1 MNIKIKLKSI
11 LTILIMGLC
20 FCTINAQQDIF
31 SQNEIISPQ
40 INEDNSVTFR
50 LKAPKA
56 DTARVSGSLDA
67 SHAFAPITYEME
79 KGEDGIWSFTTPPLP
94 SELYRYSFVVD
105 GVRTVDP
112 SNAHVIRDVA
122 NISNIFIVGGG
133 KADLYKVQ
141 DVPHGTVQYRWYDS
155 PGNKKKRRM
164 AVYTPPGYESE
175 TRDYPVLYLLHGIGG
190 DEEAWL
196 GSGRAAQILDN
207 LIAQGKAKSMIV
219 VMTNGNVAQ
228 EAAPGMGSNG
238 MPQPTFRLPNTMDG
252 QFEETFMDIIKF
264 VEDNY
269 RTTGTK
275 ESRAIAGLSMGGFHT
290 ANISLNY
297 PNIFD
302 YVGLFSSALGVPVSA
317 EVSSPIYENQDE
329 KLKAQ
334 MKNGYQLYW
343 MAIGVD
349 DFPMLIKG
357 NADFRKKMDDLEM
370 KYEYQ
375 ETEGGHTW
383 NNWRDYLSVFVQKLF
398 K

>member
-1 MNIKIKLKSI
+1 MKIRLKSI
-11 LTILIMGLC
+11 LMILILGLC
-20 FCTINAQQDIF
+20 SCVINAQQDIF
-31 SQNEIISPQ
+31 SQNEIVSPQ

-50 LKAPKA
+50 LKAPGT
-56 DTARVSGSLDA
+56 DTVRVSGSLDA
-67 SHAFAPITYEME
+67 NNAFAPITYEME
-79 KGEDGIWSFTTPPLP
+79 KGDDGIWIFTTPPLP
-94 SELYRYSFVVD
+94 SELYRYAFEVN

-155 PGNKKKRRM
+155 PGNKKKRRT
-164 AVYTPPGYESE
+164 AVYTPPGYENE

-207 LIAQGKAKSMIV
+207 LIAQGKAKPMIV

-252 QFEETFMDIIKF
+252 KFEETFMDVVKF

-269 RTTGTK
+269 RTAGTK

-297 PNIFD
+297 PDTFD
-302 YVGLFSSALGVPVSA
+302 YVGLFSSALGAPHSA
-317 EVSSPIYENQDE
+317 EVTAPIYANQDE
-329 KLKAQ
+329 KLKEQ

-349 DFPMLIKG
+349 DFPVLIKG

-370 KYEYQ
+370 KYEYH

-383 NNWRDYLSVFVQKLF
+383 NNWRDYLSIFAQKLF